1 MPAQPTVLWM
11 PGRVRTEIHLTGE
24 DTAGAFCLLR
34 DTLPAGW
41 ALPAHRHPEA
51 AETIHVIGGEL
62 GYSLEGGEELRAGAG
77 ETVHVPAGVLHA
89 TRNAGPAELS
99 RLVLFSPAGME
110 RFFLEA
116 GAQAPEMSDPRKALE
131 AALRNGWEFG

>member
-1 MPAQPTVLWM
+1 M
-11 PGRVRTEIHLTGE
+11 PGGVRTEIHLSGE

-34 DTLPAGW
+34 DTLPPGW
-41 ALPAHRHPEA
+41 ALPPHRHPEA
-51 AETIHVIGGEL
+51 AETIHVIEGEL
-62 GYSLEGGEELRAGAG
+62 GYSLQGGEERVATVG
-77 ETVHVPAGVLHA
+77 ETVHVPAGVQHA
-89 TRNAGPAELS
+89 TRNAGPGVLS

-116 GAQAPEMSDPRKALE
+116 GAESPEASDPRKALE